1 MPRSAPW
8 HAPALALI
16 GSCGFAAAW
25 VLLAHAL
32 DRQCSWMAVLAALD
46 AALLL
51 RMGRVR
57 RGGARAAWGVAA
69 TAVAIALANWGIAA
83 AEFGQSV
90 GMLPWDSA
98 LRLGAHHAWTLVG
111 LANDGVD
118 IAWLAGGLV
127 VAAVVSR

>member
-25 VLLAHAL
+25 ILLAHAL

-51 RMGRVR
+51 RLG
-57 RGGARAAWGVAA
+57 GVARGIARGVWGMVA
-69 TAVAIALANWGIAA
+69 TVIAIVLANWGIAA

-90 GMLPWDSA
+90 GLLPWDSA
-98 LRLGAHHAWTLVG
+98 LRLGLGHAWMLVG
-111 LANDGVD
+111 LVNDRVD
-118 IAWLAGGLV
+118 IAWLAAGV
-127 VAAVVSR
+127 AIAAVTSR